1 MSQLTTLFE
10 TNLKA
15 LETLPVQKIAVAVS
29 GGADSLCLACLAQ
42 EWANARG
49 ISLTALTVNHG
60 LRENAAQE
68 AKSVSKQMRAL
79 GIQHRILNWT
89 GEKPTTRIEEK
100 AREARYALLCDF
112 CRQKK
117 IPVLLLAHHRGD
129 NIETFFLRLAKASG
143 LTGLAGMH
151 PFKKREDILLVR
163 PLLDVSKEQI
173 IQFLTRRQIHW
184 IEDPMNQ
191 NPLFERVYW
200 RKQWPTLEKMG
211 LNPDYLQRTLARLRR
226 ADRALQQMSMSAF
239 QHLVHVDNRG
249 FAQIPLPAFDQLPD
263 EIQIRLLLRLI
274 PLIGDSGKPVSL
286 EKLESILQTKPARA
300 TLGMCYVIRH
310 KQGLFIAKEATR
322 MPKPLA
328 LKKGIWTTWD
338 RFIVRSSVPAR
349 IEHRT
354 KREAK
359 CPFPWLVQQSFP
371 IIRDKKGLEIYPHLD
386 YKEKPSHINII
397 IQFLPLTKG

>member
-1 MSQLTTLFE
+1 VSKLTTIFE

-15 LETLPVQKIAVAVS
+15 LENIPVRKIAVAVS
-29 GGADSLCLACLAQ
+29 GGADSLCLTHLAQ
-42 EWANARG
+42 EWAKARG
-49 ISLTALTVNHG
+49 IQLTALTVNHG
-60 LRENAAQE
+60 LRKNAAQE
-68 AKSVSKQMRAL
+68 AKSVARHMRSI
-79 GIQHRILNWT
+79 GIKHHILDWK

-112 CRQKK
+112 CQRKK

-173 IQFLTRRQIHW
+173 IQFLTHNQIHW

-191 NPLFERVYW
+191 NPMFERVYW
-200 RKQWPTLEKMG
+200 RKQWPALEKMG
-211 LNPDYLQRTLARLRR
+211 LNPDYLQRTLTRLRR
-226 ADRALQQMSMSAF
+226 ADIALQQMTNSAF
-239 QHLVHVDNRG
+239 QHLVHLDNQG

-263 EIQIRLLLRLI
+263 EIQIRLLLQLI
-274 PLIGDSGKPVSL
+274 PLIGGSDKPISL
-286 EKLESILQTKPARA
+286 EKLEFILRTKPTRT

-322 MPKPLA
+322 MPKPLT
-328 LKKGIWTTWD
+328 LKKGVWTTWD
-338 RFIVRSSVPAR
+338 RFIVHTSVPAS

-354 KREAK
+354 KRDSK

-371 IIRDKKGLEIYPHLD
+371 IIKDKKGLEIYPHLD
-386 YKEKPSHINII
+386 YKEKPSHINVI

>member
-1 MSQLTTLFE
+1 MSKLTTIFE

-15 LETLPVQKIAVAVS
+15 LETIPIRKIAVAVS
-29 GGADSLCLACLAQ
+29 GGADSLCLTYLAR
-42 EWANARG
+42 EWAKARG
-49 ISLTALTVNHG
+49 IQLTALTVNHG
-60 LRENAAQE
+60 LRQNAAQE
-68 AKSVSKQMRAL
+68 AKSVARHMRSI
-79 GIQHRILNWT
+79 GVKHHILHWR

-151 PFKKREDILLVR
+151 PFKQRHEILLAR
-163 PLLDVSKEQI
+163 PLLDVSKTEI
-173 IQFLTRRQIHW
+173 IRFLTQHNISW

-191 NPLFERVYW
+191 NPAFERVHW
-200 RKQWPTLEKMG
+200 RQQLPVLEKMG
-211 LNPDYLQRTLARLRR
+211 LHANHLHRTLTRLRR
-226 ADRALQQMSMSAF
+226 ADTALQQMTQSAF
-239 QHLVHVDNRG
+239 YHLVHLDNRG

-263 EIQIRLLLRLI
+263 EIQIRLLMRLI
-274 PLIGDSGKPVSL
+274 PLIGGNEKPLSL
-286 EKLESILQTKPARA
+286 EKLESILQKKPARA

-310 KQGLFIAKEATR
+310 KQGLFIAKEAAR
-322 MPKPLA
+322 MPDKLSLSA
-328 LKKGIWTTWD
+328 NKTTQWD
-338 RFIVRSSVPAR
+338 RFIVRTSAPAI

-354 KREAK
+354 KK
-359 CPFPWLVQQSFP
+359 MPDCPFPWLVQQSFP
-371 IIRDKKGLEIYPHLD
+371 VIRDKKGLEIYPHLD
-386 YKEKPSHINII
+386 YKKKPSHINVI